1 MEKRMLVPNEI
12 VDETIAAGVKKSK
25 LKTLQM
31 IILGIIGGAFI
42 ALGGY
47 SSAVASHSIE
57 NFGVAKLVA
66 GTVFPVGLMM
76 ILLGGGEL
84 FTSNTM
90 MLIGVVDGKV
100 ELKKMFKNWFFVYFA
115 NLIGSI
121 IIAYLIFAS
130 GGLDVNGGKL
140 GAYALKVAAYKGSL
154 PFYRAFTSGI
164 LCNILVCI
172 AVWMSYGAKDIIH
185 KIFAVWFPIMA
196 FVVAGYEHC
205 VANMYYFSIGLF
217 AKTNPAYAEVGHFT
231 AEKLSHISI
240 GSMIQNLIPATLGNI
255 VGGAVCIGLM
265 YYLALKRIQAK
276 VEVSKGLKM

>member
-1 MEKRMLVPNEI
+1 MEKRMLIPNEI

-25 LKTLQM
+25 LQALQM

-47 SSAVASHSIE
+47 SAAVASHSIE
-57 NFGVAKLVA
+57 NFGLSKFVA
-66 GTVFPVGLMM
+66 GAVFPVGLMM

-90 MLIGVVDGKV
+90 ILIGVVDGKV
-100 ELKKMFKNWFFVYFA
+100 QLKKMFKNWFFVYFA
-115 NLIGSI
+115 NLIGSVL
-121 IIAYLIFAS
+121 IAYLIFAS

-154 PFYRAFTSGI
+154 PFYRAFVSGI

-172 AVWMSYGAKDIIH
+172 AVWMSYGAKDVIH

-217 AKTNPAYAEVGHFT
+217 AKTNPAYAEIGHFT
-231 AEKLSHISI
+231 PEKLSHISVA
-240 GSMIQNLIPATLGNI
+240 SMISNLIPATLGNI
-255 VGGAVCIGLM
+255 VGGAVCIALM
-265 YYLALKRIQAK
+265 YYLALKRIPAK
-276 VEVSKGLKM
+276 MEVSKSLNM